1 MPVYKNEEKNTWYTS
16 FYYQDWQGNRKR
28 KKKEGFARKKD
39 AQEYERTFKLQQS
52 GSCDMTF
59 RQMTELYLSDCKIR
73 QKPTSYYTKENMINN
88 HILPY
93 FSDTPIKDITAI
105 AVRQWQNALLSDPK
119 GYSQNYLHTVNGHLS
134 AIFNHAVKFYGLRSN
149 PARECGKIK
158 TKATKINF
166 WKLEQ
171 FNTFMQTLGYTYPA
185 RTMFLLLFW
194 TGIRVGELLAL
205 TLNDFNFETHT
216 LHISKS
222 YAQLNKMDL
231 IQTPKTEKSNRI
243 LTIPPFLEEEIKI
256 YTAKL
261 YAYKPSE
268 RLFPVSKGLLVYYI
282 KKVCTAA
289 DLPTIRIHDLRH
301 SHASMLINMGMSPL
315 LVQERLGHEKIETT
329 LNIYSHLYQDTQEEL
344 SAKLQEQF
352 STFSVRS

>member
-1 MPVYKNEEKNTWYTS
+1 MPVYKNEDKNTWYAS
-16 FYYQDWQGNRKR
+16 FYYTDWQGNRKK
-28 KKKEGFARKKD
+28 KKKEGFPRKKD
-39 AQEYERTFKLQQS
+39 AQEFERKFLLQQS
-52 GSCDMTF
+52 GSCEMAF
-59 RQMTELYLSDCKIR
+59 GEMTELYLADCKTR

-88 HILPY
+88 LILPY
-93 FSDTPIKDITAI
+93 FKDMPVKDITAVS
-105 AVRQWQNALLSDPK
+105 VRQWQNTLLSDSK

-134 AIFNHAVKFYGLRSN
+134 AIFNYAVKFYGLRLN

-158 TKATKINF
+158 SKATKINY

-171 FNTFMQTLGYTYPA
+171 FNTFMQLIGETYPV

-205 TLNDFNFETHT
+205 TLDDFDFEAHT

-222 YAQLNKMDL
+222 FARLNKTDI

-243 LTIPPFLEEEIKI
+243 ISIPAFLEDEVKK
-256 YTAKL
+256 YAAKL
-261 YAYKPSE
+261 YDYEPSE
-268 RLFPVSKGLLVYYI
+268 RLFNVSKELLTYYI
-282 KKVCTAA
+282 KKVCEAS
-289 DLPTIRIHDLRH
+289 DLPKIRIHDLRH
-301 SHASMLINMGMSPL
+301 SHASMLINMGFSPL

-344 SAKLQEQF
+344 STKLQEQY
-352 STFSVRS
+352 STLLVR

>member
-1 MPVYKNEEKNTWYTS
+1 MPVYYDEKRKSWYAS

-28 KKKEGFARKKD
+28 KKKEGFPRKKD
-39 AQEYERTFKLQQS
+39 AQEYERNFILKYS
-52 GSCDMTF
+52 GSCDMPF
-59 RQMTELYLSDCKIR
+59 GQMVELYLADCKIR

-93 FSDTPIKDITAI
+93 FKDAPIKDITAI
-105 AVRQWQNALLSDPK
+105 AVRQWQNDLLAAPK

-134 AIFNHAVKFYGLRSN
+134 AVFNYAIKFYGLRSN

-158 TKATKINF
+158 AKAAKINF
-166 WKLEQ
+166 WRLEQ
-171 FNTFMQTLGYTYPA
+171 FNTFMQTLGDTYPA

-205 TLNDFNFETHT
+205 TLNDFDFDAHT

-222 YAQLNKMDL
+222 YAQLNKTDL

-243 LTIPPFLEEEIKI
+243 LTIPPFLEEEIKV

-268 RLFPVSKGLLVYYI
+268 RLFPITKGSLGYYI
-282 KKVCTAA
+282 KKICAA
-289 DLPTIRIHDLRH
+289 TGLPVIRIHDLRH

-344 SAKLQEQF
+344 STRLQEQF
-352 STFSVRS
+352 STFSVRQ